1 MFFAILKLRVEIFR
15 DFLSGHETLVL
26 SVFSKHGR
34 SIGIPIIPVQMSCT
48 CQCHHY
54 SENATC
60 SRVSH
65 LLINN
70 AQLTGTEI
78 KDKLT
83 MPVAAYYIDDNDIA
97 IVPHNNF
104 VDIERSPHWGN
115 YTGNQ
120 RFSAVLK
127 ISENL
132 NLQIK
137 KTKKLWYF

>member
-1 MFFAILKLRVEIFR
+1 M
-15 DFLSGHETLVL
+15 
-26 SVFSKHGR
+26 
-34 SIGIPIIPVQMSCT
+34 
-48 CQCHHY
+48 
-54 SENATC
+54 TC

-83 MPVAAYYIDDNDIA
+83 MPIAAYYIDDNDVA

-137 KTKKLWYF
+137 KTKNCDISKSNGLGAF